1 MPTSHNETRQLPLVR
16 DEIRAAHIR
25 RSFELAYE
33 ALMEKG
39 YQPVD
44 QIVGYLM
51 SGDPAYI
58 TSHRG
63 ARSAIK
69 QIARDELIEELLRY
83 YLERE

>member
-1 MPTSHNETRQLPLVR
+1 MPSSHNETRQFPLVR
-16 DEIRAAHIR
+16 DQIRAAGIR

-33 ALMEKG
+33 ALQEKG
-39 YQPVD
+39 YQPLD

-63 ARSAIK
+63 ARSALK

-83 YLERE
+83 YLEA